1 MRSEEQET
9 VEVAVEYVHETDM
22 AYLFS
27 DGDQQAWLPKSQVKV
42 VVDRG
47 GKPSLIVIPEWLAKR
62 AGFI

>member
-9 VEVAVEYVHETDM
+9 VEVAVEYIHETAL

-27 DGDQQAWLPKSQVKV
+27 DGDRQAWLPKSQVTV
-42 VVDRG
+42 VVDKG